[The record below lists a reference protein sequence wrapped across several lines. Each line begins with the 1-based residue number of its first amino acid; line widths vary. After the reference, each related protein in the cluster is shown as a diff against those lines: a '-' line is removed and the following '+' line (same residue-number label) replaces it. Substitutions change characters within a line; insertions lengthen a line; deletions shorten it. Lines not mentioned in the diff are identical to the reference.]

1 MIFLKPIFKYILILA
16 FFELIVLFTGFLI
29 ISKFN
34 LNLHFND
41 IAILSVVF
49 TLITLITLL
58 IFFRGQKKKPD
69 SQTMHTIVSLSL
81 KFLIEMM
88 LAVFWFI
95 IAKKAGL
102 SSVILFFVL
111 YLTFTLFSL
120 GVMLKT
126 LKNKSL

>member
-1 MIFLKPIFKYILILA
+1 LKPLYKYILTLIV
-16 FFELIVLFTGFLI
+16 FELLVLIAGFLI
-29 ISKFN
+29 LLLFN
-34 LNLHFND
+34 LNLHFKD
-41 IAILSVVF
+41 IGILSVIF
-49 TLITLITLL
+49 TLIILITLL

-81 KFLIEMM
+81 KFLIEMG

-111 YLTFTLFSL
+111 YLTFTSFSI
-120 GVMLKT
+120 GIMLKT